1 MNKVFES
8 FMAPQFNQFT
18 AYRKQLGYEPE
29 QIRSV
34 LLDFDRY
41 LQKRAVPDLNH
52 LTPAFFLKLRASIH
66 EDPNT
71 VNRVLSGLRA
81 LFAFLVRQGLY
92 TQNPLDDI
100 PARGQRYFVPFIFT
114 MSQTDQLL
122 QAVCQTIRHLPRYF
136 LFDVAMYLSIL
147 LMARCGMRIN
157 EPLRLRQDHYRPD
170 EGTVYIEKTK
180 FRKDRL
186 IPLPA
191 AVSKELDD
199 YLKLRQ
205 MLGSDD
211 QNPYLLARKKQRGLH
226 ENQVRH
232 VFHRAVEAIGIRE
245 QRQIIGDMTF
255 GKPVPH
261 SLRHSFAINTLT
273 QIKARGQNP
282 QHALPVLAAYMGH
295 RKYQYTGAYLKV
307 NHARDRNGLIEFA
320 KSQLDVI

>member
-1 MNKVFES
+1 MNKGFES
-8 FMAPQFNQFT
+8 FMAAQLNQFA
-18 AYRKQLGYEPE
+18 AYRKQLGYEPDA
-29 QIRSV
+29 IRSV

-41 LQKRAVPDLNH
+41 LQKHAENQSQ
-52 LTPAFFLKLRASIH
+52 LTPAFFLKLRATIH

-71 VNRVLSGLRA
+71 ANRVLSGLRA
-81 LFAFLVRQGLY
+81 LFAFLVRRGDCAA
-92 TQNPLDDI
+92 NPLDDI
-100 PARGQRYFVPFIFT
+100 AARGQRYFVPFIF
-114 MSQTDQLL
+114 SLQQTDQLL
-122 QAVCQTIRHLPRYF
+122 QAVCRSIRHHPRYF
-136 LFDVAMYLSIL
+136 LFDVALYLSIL

-157 EPLRLRQDHYRPD
+157 EPLRLRPEHYRPD
-170 EGTVYIEKTK
+170 EGTLYIEKTK

-191 AVSKELDD
+191 AVKKELDD
-199 YLKLRQ
+199 YLRLRQ
-205 MLGSDD
+205 LFDADNQS
-211 QNPYLLARKKQRGLH
+211 PYLLASKKQRGLH
-226 ENQVRH
+226 ENQVRYL
-232 VFHRAVEAIGIRE
+232 FHRAVEVIGIR
-245 QRQIIGDMTF
+245 QKRQIIGDMTF

-307 NHARDRNGLIEFA
+307 NHARDRSGLIEFA

>member
-8 FMAPQFNQFT
+8 FMAPQLRQFS
-18 AYRKQLGYEPE
+18 AYRKQLGYEPDG
-29 QIRSV
+29 IRSV

-41 LQKRAVPDLNH
+41 LQKNAVDQSQ

-100 PARGQRYFVPFIFT
+100 PARGQRYFVPFVFT

-122 QAVCQTIRHLPRYF
+122 QAICKTIRHQPRYF
-136 LFDVAMYLSIL
+136 PFDVALYLSIL

-157 EPLRLRQDHYRPD
+157 EPLRLRRDHYRPD

-186 IPLPA
+186 IPLPK
-191 AVSKELDD
+191 AVQKELDD
-199 YLKLRQ
+199 YLRLRQ
-205 MLGSDD
+205 LFAADNQS
-211 QNPYLLARKKQRGLH
+211 PYLLAAKKQRGFH
-226 ENQVRH
+226 ENQVRNA
-232 VFHRAVEAIGIRE
+232 FHRAVEAIGIHQKRE
-245 QRQIIGDMTF
+245 VIGDMTF

-261 SLRHSFAINTLT
+261 SMRHSFAINTLT

-307 NHARDRNGLIEFA
+307 NHAQDRRGLIEFA

>member
-1 MNKVFES
+1 
-8 FMAPQFNQFT
+8 MAPQLRQFS
-18 AYRKQLGYEPE
+18 AYRKQLGYEPDG
-29 QIRSV
+29 IRSV

-41 LQKRAVPDLNH
+41 LQKNAVDQSQ

-100 PARGQRYFVPFIFT
+100 PARGQRYFVPFVFT

-122 QAVCQTIRHLPRYF
+122 QAICKTIRHQPRYF
-136 LFDVAMYLSIL
+136 PFDVALYLSIL

-157 EPLRLRQDHYRPD
+157 EPLRLRRDHYRPD

-186 IPLPA
+186 IPLPK
-191 AVSKELDD
+191 AVQKELDD
-199 YLKLRQ
+199 YLRLRQ
-205 MLGSDD
+205 LFAADNQS
-211 QNPYLLARKKQRGLH
+211 PYLLAAKKQRGFH
-226 ENQVRH
+226 ENQVRNA
-232 VFHRAVEAIGIRE
+232 FHRAVEAIGIHQKRE
-245 QRQIIGDMTF
+245 VIGDMTF

-261 SLRHSFAINTLT
+261 SMRHSFAINTLT

-307 NHARDRNGLIEFA
+307 NHAQDRRGLIEFA

>member
-1 MNKVFES
+1 MNKAFES
-8 FMAPQFNQFT
+8 FMAPLLNQFT
-18 AYRKQLGYEPE
+18 AYRQQLGYEPDA
-29 QIRSV
+29 IRSV

-41 LQKRAVPDLNH
+41 LQKHASDQSQ
-52 LTPAFFLKLRASIH
+52 LTPAFFLELRAGIH

-81 LFAFLVRQGLY
+81 LFAFLVRRGHCA
-92 TQNPLDDI
+92 QNPLDDI
-100 PARGQRYFVPFIFT
+100 PARGQRYFVPFVFT

-122 QAVCQTIRHLPRYF
+122 QAVCQSIRHHPRYF
-136 LFDVAMYLSIL
+136 LFDVALYLSIL
-147 LMARCGMRIN
+147 LMTRCGMRIN

-180 FRKDRL
+180 FKKDRL
-186 IPLPA
+186 IPLPV
-191 AVSKELDD
+191 AVRKELDD
-199 YLKLRQ
+199 YLRLRQ
-205 MLGSDD
+205 LFGADNQS
-211 QNPYLLARKKQRGLH
+211 PYLLASKKQRGFH

-232 VFHRAVEAIGIRE
+232 VFHRAVEAISIR
-245 QRQIIGDMTF
+245 QKRQIIGDMTF

-273 QIKARGQNP
+273 QIRARGQNP

-307 NHARDRNGLIEFA
+307 NHARDRTGLIEFA

>member
-1 MNKVFES
+1 MNKGFES
-8 FMAPQFNQFT
+8 FMAPQLRQFS
-18 AYRKQLGYEPE
+18 AYRNQLGYEPDG
-29 QIRSV
+29 IRSV

-41 LQKRAVPDLNH
+41 LQKNAVDQSQ
-52 LTPAFFLKLRASIH
+52 LTPAFFLKLRAGIH

-100 PARGQRYFVPFIFT
+100 PARGQRYFVPFIFS
-114 MSQTDQLL
+114 MQQTDQLL
-122 QAVCQTIRHLPRYF
+122 QAMCQTIRHLPRYF
-136 LFDVAMYLSIL
+136 LFDVAVYLSIL
-147 LMARCGMRIN
+147 LMARCGLRIN
-157 EPLRLRQDHYRPD
+157 EPLRLQRKNYRPD

-180 FRKDRL
+180 FRKERL

-191 AVSKELDD
+191 AVRKELDD
-199 YLKLRQ
+199 YLKLREVF
-205 MLGSDD
+205 GGDD

-226 ENQVRH
+226 DNQVRN
-232 VFHRAVEAIGIRE
+232 VFHRAVKAMGIHKERE
-245 QRQIIGDMTF
+245 IIGDMTF
-255 GKPVPH
+255 GRPVPH

-307 NHARDRNGLIEFA
+307 NHARDRSGLIEFA

>member
-1 MNKVFES
+1 MNKGFES
-8 FMAPQFNQFT
+8 FMAAQLRQFT
-18 AYRKQLGYEPE
+18 AYRQQLGYKPDG
-29 QIRSV
+29 IRSV

-41 LQKRAVPDLNH
+41 LKKNAVDQSQ
-52 LTPAFFLKLRASIH
+52 LTPEFFLKLRASIH

-100 PARGQRYFVPFIFT
+100 PARGQRYFVPFVFT
-114 MSQTDQLL
+114 ILQTDQLL
-122 QAVCQTIRHLPRYF
+122 QAVCQTIRHQPRYF
-136 LFDVAMYLSIL
+136 LFDVALYLSIL

-157 EPLRLRQDHYRPD
+157 EPLRLQPDHYRPD

-191 AVSKELDD
+191 AVQKELDD
-199 YLKLRQ
+199 YLRLRQ
-205 MLGSDD
+205 LFGADNQS
-211 QNPYLLARKKQRGLH
+211 PYLFASKKQRGFH
-226 ENQVRH
+226 ENQVRY
-232 VFHRAVEAIGIRE
+232 VFHRAVDAIGIRE

-307 NHARDRNGLIEFA
+307 NHARDRRGLIEFA

>member
-1 MNKVFES
+1 MNKPFES
-8 FMAPQFNQFT
+8 FMTPQLKQFA
-18 AYRKQLGYEPE
+18 AYRKQLGYEPDS
-29 QIRSV
+29 IRSV

-41 LQKRAVPDLNH
+41 LQKRAVSDPNQLS
-52 LTPAFFLKLRASIH
+52 PAFFLKLRATIH

-92 TQNPLDDI
+92 TENPLDDI
-100 PARGQRYFVPFIFT
+100 PARGQRYFVPFVFT
-114 MSQTDQLL
+114 MNQTDQLL
-122 QAVCQTIRHLPRYF
+122 QAVCQTIRHRPRYF
-136 LFDVAMYLSIL
+136 LFDVAVYLSIL

-157 EPLRLRQDHYRPD
+157 EPLRLQQENHRPD

-191 AVSKELDD
+191 AVKKEIDD

-205 MLGSDD
+205 VLGGDD
-211 QNPYLLARKKQRGLH
+211 QNPHLLARKKQLGLH
-226 ENQVRH
+226 ENQVRI
-232 VFHRAVEAIGIRE
+232 VFHRAVEAIGIR
-245 QRQIIGDMTF
+245 QKRQIIGDMTF

-273 QIKARGQNP
+273 QIKARGHNA

-307 NHARDRNGLIEFA
+307 NHARDRSGLIEFA
-320 KSQLDVI
+320 KSQLEVI

>member
-1 MNKVFES
+1 MNKAFES
-8 FMAPQFNQFT
+8 FMAPELEQFA
-18 AYRKQLGYEPE
+18 AYRQQLGYEPDG
-29 QIRSV
+29 IRSV

-41 LQKRAVPDLNH
+41 LQKHATEQSQ
-52 LTPAFFLKLRASIH
+52 LTPAFFLQLRASIH

-81 LFAFLVRQGLY
+81 LFAFLLRQGLY
-92 TQNPLDDI
+92 SQNPLEDI

-114 MSQTDQLL
+114 MPQTDQLL
-122 QAVCQTIRHLPRYF
+122 QAVCKTIRHHPRYF
-136 LFDVAMYLSIL
+136 LFDMALYLSIL

-157 EPLRLRQDHYRPD
+157 EPLRLKTGHWRPD
-170 EGTVYIEKTK
+170 EGTLYIEKSK

-191 AVSKELDD
+191 AVKKELDD

-205 MLGSDD
+205 LFAADNQS
-211 QNPYLLARKKQRGLH
+211 PYLLASKNQRGLH
-226 ENQVRH
+226 ENQVRC
-232 VFHRAVEAIGIRE
+232 VFHRAVDAIGIR
-245 QRQIIGDMTF
+245 QKRQIIGDMTF
-255 GKPVPH
+255 GNPVPH

-273 QIKARGQNP
+273 QIRARGQNP

-307 NHARDRNGLIEFA
+307 NHAADRRGLIEFA

>member
-1 MNKVFES
+1 MNKGFES
-8 FMAPQFNQFT
+8 FMAAQLRQFN
-18 AYRKQLGYEPE
+18 AYRQQLGYKPDG
-29 QIRSV
+29 IRSV

-41 LQKRAVPDLNH
+41 LKKNAVDQSQ
-52 LTPAFFLKLRASIH
+52 LTPEFFLKLRASIH

-100 PARGQRYFVPFIFT
+100 PARGQRYFVPFVFT
-114 MSQTDQLL
+114 ILQTDQLL
-122 QAVCQTIRHLPRYF
+122 QAVCQTIRHQPRYF
-136 LFDVAMYLSIL
+136 LFDVALYLSIL

-157 EPLRLRQDHYRPD
+157 EPLRLQPDHYRPD

-191 AVSKELDD
+191 AVQKELDD
-199 YLKLRQ
+199 YLRLRQ
-205 MLGSDD
+205 LFGADNQS
-211 QNPYLLARKKQRGLH
+211 PYLLASKKQRGFH
-226 ENQVRH
+226 HNQVRY

-273 QIKARGQNP
+273 QIKTRGQNP

-307 NHARDRNGLIEFA
+307 NHARDRRGLIEFA

>member
-8 FMAPQFNQFT
+8 FMAPQLRQFA
-18 AYRKQLGYEPE
+18 AYRKQLGYESDG
-29 QIRSV
+29 IRSV

-41 LQKRAVPDLNH
+41 LQKNAVDQSQLSPE
-52 LTPAFFLKLRASIH
+52 FFLKLRAGIH

-114 MSQTDQLL
+114 ILQTDQLL
-122 QAVCQTIRHLPRYF
+122 QAVCQTIRHQPRYF
-136 LFDVAMYLSIL
+136 LFDVALYLSIL

-157 EPLRLRQDHYRPD
+157 EPLRLKREHYRPD

-191 AVSKELDD
+191 GRTK
-199 YLKLRQ
+199 RT
-205 MLGSDD
+205 
-211 QNPYLLARKKQRGLH
+211 R
-226 ENQVRH
+226 
-232 VFHRAVEAIGIRE
+232 
-245 QRQIIGDMTF
+245 
-255 GKPVPH
+255 
-261 SLRHSFAINTLT
+261 
-273 QIKARGQNP
+273 
-282 QHALPVLAAYMGH
+282 
-295 RKYQYTGAYLKV
+295 
-307 NHARDRNGLIEFA
+307 
-320 KSQLDVI
+320 

>member
-307 NHARDRNGLIEFA
+307 NHARDRSGLIEFA

>member
-8 FMAPQFNQFT
+8 FMAPQLKQFA
-18 AYRKQLGYEPE
+18 AYRQQLGYEPGA
-29 QIRSV
+29 IRSV

-41 LQKRAVPDLNH
+41 LQKHAVDQSQ
-52 LTPAFFLKLRASIH
+52 LTPAFFLKLRAGIH

-81 LFAFLVRQGLY
+81 LFAFLVRQGHY
-92 TQNPLDDI
+92 AQNPLDDI
-100 PARGQRYFVPFIFT
+100 PSRGQRYFVPFVFS
-114 MSQTDQLL
+114 MPQTDQLL
-122 QAVCQTIRHLPRYF
+122 QAVCKTIRHRPRYF
-136 LFDVAMYLSIL
+136 LFDVALYLSIL

-157 EPLRLRQDHYRPD
+157 EPLRLQQDNYRPD

-191 AVSKELDD
+191 AVRKEIDD
-199 YLKLRQ
+199 YLKLRE
-205 MLGSDD
+205 LFGGDD
-211 QNPYLLARKKQRGLH
+211 QNPYLLASKKQRGLS
-226 ENQVRH
+226 ENHVRS
-232 VFHRAVEAIGIRE
+232 VFHRAVKDIGIRQ

-261 SLRHSFAINTLT
+261 SLRHAFAINTLT
-273 QIKARGQNP
+273 QIKARGQNA

-307 NHARDRNGLIEFA
+307 NHARDRSGLIEFA
-320 KSQLDVI
+320 KSQLEVI

>member
-1 MNKVFES
+1 
-8 FMAPQFNQFT
+8 MAPQLRQFT
-18 AYRKQLGYEPE
+18 AYRQQLGYKPDG
-29 QIRSV
+29 IRSV

-41 LQKRAVPDLNH
+41 LKKNAVDQSQ
-52 LTPAFFLKLRASIH
+52 LTPEFFLKLRASIH

-100 PARGQRYFVPFIFT
+100 PARGQRYFVPFVFT
-114 MSQTDQLL
+114 ILQTDQLL
-122 QAVCQTIRHLPRYF
+122 QAVCQTIRHQPRYF
-136 LFDVAMYLSIL
+136 LFDVALYLSIL

-157 EPLRLRQDHYRPD
+157 EPLRLKREHYRPD

-191 AVSKELDD
+191 AVQKELDD
-199 YLKLRQ
+199 YLRLRQ
-205 MLGSDD
+205 LLAAENQS
-211 QNPYLLARKKQRGLH
+211 PYLLASKKQRGLH
-226 ENQVRH
+226 ENQVRY
-232 VFHRAVEAIGIRE
+232 VFHRAVDAIGIR
-245 QRQIIGDMTF
+245 QKRQIIGDMTF

-307 NHARDRNGLIEFA
+307 NHARDRTGLIEFA

>member
-8 FMAPQFNQFT
+8 FMAPQFIQFV
-18 AYRKQLGYEPE
+18 AYRKQLGYEPDG
-29 QIRSV
+29 IRSV

-41 LQKRAVPDLNH
+41 LQKNAVDQSQ
-52 LTPAFFLKLRASIH
+52 LTPGFFLKLRASIH

-81 LFAFLVRQGLY
+81 LFAFLVRLGLY

-114 MSQTDQLL
+114 MPQTDQLL
-122 QAVCQTIRHLPRYF
+122 QAVCQDIRHQPRYF
-136 LFDVAMYLSIL
+136 LFDVALYLSIL

-157 EPLRLRQDHYRPD
+157 EPLRLQREHYRPD

-191 AVSKELDD
+191 AVRKELDD

-205 MLGSDD
+205 VLGGDD
-211 QNPYLLARKKQRGLH
+211 QSPYLLARKKQRGLH

-273 QIKARGQNP
+273 QIKARGQNA

-307 NHARDRNGLIEFA
+307 NHARDRSGLIEFA
-320 KSQLDVI
+320 KSQLEVI

>member
-8 FMAPQFNQFT
+8 FMAPQLRQFS
-18 AYRKQLGYEPE
+18 AYRKQLGYEPDG
-29 QIRSV
+29 IRSV

-41 LQKRAVPDLNH
+41 LQKHAVDQSQV
-52 LTPAFFLKLRASIH
+52 TPAFFLKLRASIH

-100 PARGQRYFVPFIFT
+100 PARGQRYFVPFVFT

-122 QAVCQTIRHLPRYF
+122 QAICKTIRHQPRYF
-136 LFDVAMYLSIL
+136 PFDVALYLSIL

-157 EPLRLRQDHYRPD
+157 EPLRLRRDHYRPD

-186 IPLPA
+186 IPLPK
-191 AVSKELDD
+191 AVQKELDD
-199 YLKLRQ
+199 YLRLRQ
-205 MLGSDD
+205 LFAADNQS
-211 QNPYLLARKKQRGLH
+211 PYLLAAKKQRGFH
-226 ENQVRH
+226 ENQVRNA
-232 VFHRAVEAIGIRE
+232 FHPAVEAIGIHQKRE
-245 QRQIIGDMTF
+245 VIGDMTF

-282 QHALPVLAAYMGH
+282 QHALPILAAYMGH

-307 NHARDRNGLIEFA
+307 NHAADRSGLIEFA

>member
-1 MNKVFES
+1 MNKMFES
-8 FMAPQFNQFT
+8 FMAPQLKQFT
-18 AYRKQLGYEPE
+18 AYRKQLGYEPDG
-29 QIRSV
+29 IRSV

-41 LQKRAVPDLNH
+41 LQKRAVPDLTH

-114 MSQTDQLL
+114 MPQTDQLL
-122 QAVCQTIRHLPRYF
+122 QAVCQTIRHQPRYF
-136 LFDVAMYLSIL
+136 LFDVALYLSIL

-157 EPLRLRQDHYRPD
+157 EPLRLQRDHYRPD

-180 FRKDRL
+180 FRKNRL
-186 IPLPA
+186 IPLPKDGQ
-191 AVSKELDD
+191 KELDD
-199 YLKLRQ
+199 YLRLRQ
-205 MLGSDD
+205 LFGADNQS
-211 QNPYLLARKKQRGLH
+211 PYLLASKKQRGFH
-226 ENQVRH
+226 ENQVRY
-232 VFHRAVEAIGIRE
+232 VFHRAVDAIGIRE

-307 NHARDRNGLIEFA
+307 NHAADRNGLIEFA

>member
-1 MNKVFES
+1 MNKAFES
-8 FMAPQFNQFT
+8 FMAPQLNQFS
-18 AYRKQLGYEPE
+18 AYRQQLGYESDG
-29 QIRSV
+29 IRSV

-41 LQKRAVPDLNH
+41 LQKHAVDQSQ
-52 LTPAFFLKLRASIH
+52 LTPTFFLKLRAGIH

-92 TQNPLDDI
+92 SQNPLDDI
-100 PARGQRYFVPFIFT
+100 PARGQRYFVPFVFT

-122 QAVCQTIRHLPRYF
+122 QAVCQTIRHQPRYF
-136 LFDVAMYLSIL
+136 LFDVALYLSIL

-157 EPLRLRQDHYRPD
+157 EPLRLQQDHYRSD
-170 EGTVYIEKTK
+170 EGTLYIEKTK

-191 AVSKELDD
+191 AVQKELDD
-199 YLKLRQ
+199 YLRLRQ
-205 MLGSDD
+205 LFGADNQS
-211 QNPYLLARKKQRGLH
+211 PYLLASKKQRGFH

-232 VFHRAVEAIGIRE
+232 VFHRAVDAIGIR
-245 QRQIIGDMTF
+245 QKRQIIGDMTF

-273 QIKARGQNP
+273 QIRARGQNP

-307 NHARDRNGLIEFA
+307 NHARDRTGLIEFA

>member
-8 FMAPQFNQFT
+8 FMAPQLRQFT
-18 AYRKQLGYEPE
+18 AYRKQLGYEPDG
-29 QIRSV
+29 IRSV

-41 LQKRAVPDLNH
+41 LQKNAVDQSQ
-52 LTPAFFLKLRASIH
+52 LTPEFFLKLRAGIH

-92 TQNPLDDI
+92 AQNPLDDI

-114 MSQTDQLL
+114 MLQTDQLL
-122 QAVCQTIRHLPRYF
+122 QAVCQNIRHLPRYF
-136 LFDVAMYLSIL
+136 LFDVALYLSIL
-147 LMARCGMRIN
+147 LMARCGLRIN
-157 EPLRLRQDHYRPD
+157 EPLRLQREHYRSD

-191 AVSKELDD
+191 AVRKELDD
-199 YLKLRQ
+199 YLRLRE
-205 MLGSDD
+205 LFGADD
-211 QNPYLLARKKQRGLH
+211 QNPYLLARKKQQGVH
-226 ENQVRH
+226 ENQVRNI
-232 VFHRAVEAIGIRE
+232 FHRAVDAIGIR
-245 QRQIIGDMTF
+245 QKRQIIGDMTF

-307 NHARDRNGLIEFA
+307 NHAADRSGLIEFA

>member
-1 MNKVFES
+1 MNKAFES
-8 FMAPQFNQFT
+8 FMAPELEQFA
-18 AYRKQLGYEPE
+18 AYRQQLGYEPDG
-29 QIRSV
+29 IRSV

-41 LQKRAVPDLNH
+41 LQKHATEQSQ
-52 LTPAFFLKLRASIH
+52 LTPAFFLQLRASIH

-81 LFAFLVRQGLY
+81 LFAFLLRQGLY
-92 TQNPLDDI
+92 SQNPLEDI

-114 MSQTDQLL
+114 MPQTDQLL
-122 QAVCQTIRHLPRYF
+122 QAVCKTIRHHPRYF
-136 LFDVAMYLSIL
+136 LFDMALYLSIL

-157 EPLRLRQDHYRPD
+157 EPLRLKTGHCRPD
-170 EGTVYIEKTK
+170 EGTLYIEKSK

-191 AVSKELDD
+191 AVKKELDD

-205 MLGSDD
+205 LFAADNQS
-211 QNPYLLARKKQRGLH
+211 PYLLASKNQRGLH
-226 ENQVRH
+226 ENQVRC
-232 VFHRAVEAIGIRE
+232 VFHRAVDAIGIR
-245 QRQIIGDMTF
+245 QKRQIIGDMTF

-273 QIKARGQNP
+273 QIRARGQNP

-307 NHARDRNGLIEFA
+307 NHAADRRGLIEFA